1 MPSFGEIFRGQNNP
15 SFGDIF
21 RRQSS
26 GSPMAGAPSL
36 NALNSLTN
44 GYDREDQLWER
55 ENARADSLRT
65 QGYARQDAMRNED
78 NAREDS
84 LRREG
89 YARDSRQD
97 GQMRSMGDARR
108 AQDYAHE
115 DGIRREG
122 YQQEQAARLDA
133 GHTQFLRTQQ
143 QAQAVQQHSMERAED
158 KRQAEARRFQS
169 EQSPSQQG
177 LRTSA
182 QPNPNA
188 VMLQQAQAAGQGQED
203 DRLHA
208 SQVAQDR
215 IDRQAMEGNVIQAAH
230 NQPNLDVSTGGN
242 GMVQYSGATQQQEEA
257 SRAATFARTKD
268 NAANT
273 ARASLTALTGE
284 LQARGMGGAGYEGG
298 QIGSTLAREANT
310 IGEGDRQQAEE
321 ELRRAAEVANMQ
333 YQGGIAQRGQNLST
347 QSQNANRRQAQ
358 QSDSLSALQRLVP
371 GVRY

>member
-1 MPSFGEIFRGQNNP
+1 
-15 SFGDIF
+15 
-21 RRQSS
+21 
-26 GSPMAGAPSL
+26 L

-203 DRLHA
+203 DRF
-208 SQVAQDR
+208 
-215 IDRQAMEGNVIQAAH
+215 IQAAH